1 MIDTAFRD
9 IINRLELSEFSRI
22 SFHNVSWKRVISHIL
37 KEHKEF
43 VGMYFNSLLWKY
55 IIHTHLIC
63 SYSMEDYRGQYLPLS
78 PNHRGR

>member
-9 IINRLELSEFSRI
+9 IINRLELSEIFQDLI
-22 SFHNVSWKRVISHIL
+22 SQCFLKPVISHIL
-37 KEHKEF
+37 EEHKEF
-43 VGMYFNSLLWKY
+43 VTMYINSLLWKY

-63 SYSMEDYRGQYLPLS
+63 SYSMEDYRGQYLPLF